1 MAYKRTE
8 VAIEKII
15 ASCDGNMRGALEALM
30 LVNEH
35 LEEELQRLYTIM
47 SLGDEGEEY
56 RLTKHWCIEK
66 PWFLDFRPVEP
77 HRVTHEQLLLK
88 LGGGRDVRNEVDQQA
103 VVRHVTL
110 QIGVG
115 PVRAPKDAVG
125 EGLDQ
130 GSWQRV

>member
-1 MAYKRTE
+1 MGMRVFSRGLPMAYKRTE

-56 RLTKHWCIEK
+56 RFETAH
-66 PWFLDFRPVEP
+66 
-77 HRVTHEQLLLK
+77 
-88 LGGGRDVRNEVDQQA
+88 
-103 VVRHVTL
+103 
-110 QIGVG
+110 
-115 PVRAPKDAVG
+115 
-125 EGLDQ
+125 
-130 GSWQRV
+130 